1 MAPSRKKKK
10 PASNPARG
18 FTTVSVP
25 SKVKATESSASL
37 SSANAPTQPQ
47 GELQRSTESPSTASV
62 GVQPQ
67 PELQQLSPDEL
78 QKHLEDAELQL
89 LVEKYGVKC
98 KNDSTR
104 QVLKL
109 ETEKRILRTQ
119 ASHLNVADWLSP
131 EILNEIMEKEKLE
144 IKKSSEQTSRP
155 EMEEAQ
161 IHTEGEEL
169 SIKLWTLRQSLK
181 GLGFAQQNIDAA
193 LKATLQLYFNDPT
206 ASKDIVWGLDLA
218 LEWLGMNCDEKELP
232 VYDKPSSKSSKIAT
246 EDATFEKSNTFPT
259 PSTTGYNTQSDARSQ
274 PRETQIKSSLSLSS
288 ASSDE
293 SDSDPD
299 SLVPKYIELR
309 TQLYMQ
315 QPDLFNQTNKRQR
328 KGVLPVTLANDQAS
342 SNVAKLK
349 KKLAKIENDVLFDR
363 DEAENIWQSK
373 LSELREHTAKFL
385 QNAATRES
393 QPETPPIELKD
404 TQVQD
409 SSDVLIETILSD
421 SNENDDMLGG
431 LFAADL
437 EGPSA
442 AVSNTEAEGNTVVRS
457 RDFGKP
463 TGMTP
468 RRVLEEGC
476 RARDSGCKISY
487 KAISSTAFS
496 HRKEIEIKWS
506 KAQDIPPQVPL
517 SDISYKGESHLV
529 CAAMTSLSTPTP
541 LEAES
546 YISMVALFAI
556 FSHSQK
562 ESKIYMKLPAVW
574 RELWDEFAHVKKE
587 YDDEVDK
594 GILKDIQRLVQEKMS
609 TLEEDVV
616 LLENFRKRN
625 TGVNSPAP
633 RGDSWSKKITKTHE
647 QLQDLW
653 VQRSSTSSFASMEF
667 SRKSLPIWQFK
678 DHILDTLAANQ
689 AIIICS
695 ETGSGK
701 STQVPSFI
709 LEKELL
715 SGHGCKIY
723 VTEPRRISAMSLAK
737 RVSEELGED
746 KNAVGTSR
754 SLVGY
759 AIRLE
764 SKISSSTRL
773 IFATTGV
780 VVRML
785 ERPKDFQDIT
795 HLVLDEVH
803 ERTIDSDFLLII
815 LRRLMQERP
824 DLKLV
829 LMSATVDATRFSKY
843 LHGAPILDI
852 PGRTFPVEVKYLED
866 AIEVTKHRPN
876 SDGLSAL
883 TDDSDDSHDE
893 ALEKPIEDLA
903 SSLAGY
909 SRQTRETVT
918 GFDEYRL
925 DYKLIVSLLSA
936 IATKKEFKQYSKA
949 ILVFMPGM
957 AEIRRLN
964 DEILSESLFNKG
976 DWIIHALH
984 SSIAS
989 EDQEKAFLIPPIGMR
1004 KIVIAT
1010 NIAETGITI
1019 PDITAV
1025 IDTGKEKVMRFD
1037 ERRQL
1042 SKLVESFIART
1053 NAKQRRGRAGRVQS
1067 GLCFH
1072 LFTKFRHD
1080 QLVRFNYAPMPTH
1093 KVNRPHIDNYEQ
1105 LSEQQTPEILRLSL
1119 QDLVL
1124 RVKICNLG
1132 EVEQTLS
1139 EAIDP
1144 PSSKNIRRAIEAL
1157 KEVKALTN
1165 AENLTPLGR
1174 QLAKLPLDV
1183 FLGKLIIYGAFFKC
1197 LDSAVS
1203 IAAILSSKSPFIT
1216 AVGSSTQRELAKQ
1229 VFKRGNSDLLTVYNA
1244 YLAWKRHRS
1253 TPGMSEYAFCR
1264 KNYLSPQTLLNIEDV
1279 KMQLLVSIVD
1289 AGLLSLDR
1297 AEQESLARS
1306 RFTGRQRQFFTVP
1319 KRVDINSENDI
1330 IINSVIAWSFYP
1342 KLLIRE
1348 GKGWR
1353 NVANNQPVSLH
1364 PTSVN
1369 KRPDPTVKWLSFY
1382 HIMQARSRYLNAH
1395 ETSPVE
1401 DFAVA
1406 LLCGDVEFKLYAGI
1420 ISIDGSRIRFSVK
1433 DWKSMLALKALTT
1446 GIRNVLS
1453 FTIRN
1458 PRKELTPSQQGW
1470 IDLWQQVFS
1479 EARERELRRSG

>member
-25 SKVKATESSASL
+25 SKLKATESSTSVP
-37 SSANAPTQPQ
+37 SANVPTEPQEESQPP
-47 GELQRSTESPSTASV
+47 TEPQSAASV
-62 GVQPQ
+62 GAQPQ

-89 LVEKYGVKC
+89 LVEKYSAKC
-98 KNDSTR
+98 KNDASR

-109 ETEKRILRTQ
+109 ETEKRILRPQ
-119 ASHLNVADWLSP
+119 ASYLNVTDWLSP

-144 IKKSSEQTSRP
+144 IKKSSEQTSRL
-155 EMEEAQ
+155 ELEETQ
-161 IHTEGEEL
+161 MHTAGEDL
-169 SIKLWTLRQSLK
+169 SIKLWTLRQTLL
-181 GLGFAQQNIDAA
+181 GLDFTQQDTDEA
-193 LKATLQLYFNDPT
+193 LKTTLQLFFNDPT
-206 ASKDIVWGLDLA
+206 AGKDIVWGLDQS
-218 LEWLGMNCDEKELP
+218 LEWLGMNCDGKDLP
-232 VYDKPSSKSSKIAT
+232 IYDKPKPKFSKIT
-246 EDATFEKSNTFPT
+246 NEDATSEKSNAGST
-259 PSTTGYNTQSDARSQ
+259 PSSTGYNTPSDARSRA
-274 PRETQIKSSLSLSS
+274 REIEAKTALSLSS
-288 ASSDE
+288 HSSDE

-299 SLVPKYIELR
+299 FLVPKYIELK
-309 TQLYMQ
+309 TQLYMER
-315 QPDLFNQTNKRQR
+315 PDLFNEKNKRQR
-328 KGVLPVTLANDQAS
+328 KGFSSSTSENDKTS
-342 SNVAKLK
+342 RNIAKLK
-349 KKLAKIENDVLFDR
+349 KKLTKIENDVLFDP
-363 DEAENIWQSK
+363 DQAEDMWQNK
-373 LSELREHTAKFL
+373 LPELREETAKSL
-385 QNAATRES
+385 QNAAAGERPPEPPPVDSKES
-393 QPETPPIELKD
+393 
-404 TQVQD
+404 QVQD
-409 SSDVLIETILSD
+409 ASDTLIESILSD
-421 SNENDDMLGG
+421 SKENDDLLGD
-431 LFAADL
+431 LFAT

-442 AVSNTEAEGNTVVRS
+442 PASNSEANGSTTIQS

-463 TGMTP
+463 TGMNP
-468 RRVLEEGC
+468 RRVLEEAC

-487 KAISSTAFS
+487 RDVSSTSFS
-496 HRKEIEIKWS
+496 HRKEIEIRWS
-506 KAQDIPPQVPL
+506 KAQDMPSQVPL
-517 SDISYKGESHLV
+517 SDISYRGDSHLV
-529 CAAMTSLSTPTP
+529 YASMTSISTPTT
-541 LEAES
+541 LQAES
-546 YISMVALFAI
+546 YISIVALFVI

-562 ESKIYMKLPAVW
+562 EGKVYMKLPAVW
-574 RELWDEFAHVKKE
+574 RDLWDEFVGVKKE
-587 YDDEVDK
+587 YEDEVDK
-594 GILKDIQRLVQEKMS
+594 GILKGLQKLVQEKMS
-609 TLEEDVV
+609 TLEGDVV

-625 TGVNSPAP
+625 GGINSPAP
-633 RGDSWSKKITKTHE
+633 RGDGQSKHSTKTHE
-647 QLQDLW
+647 QLQNLW
-653 VQRSSTSSFASMEF
+653 TQRSSTSSFAFMES
-667 SRKSLPIWQFK
+667 SRKTLPIWQFK
-678 DHILDTLAANQ
+678 DRILDALATNQ

-715 SGHGCKIY
+715 SGHDCKIY

-746 KNAVGTSR
+746 KKAVGTSR

-764 SKISSSTRL
+764 SKISNSTRL

-829 LMSATVDATRFSKY
+829 LMSATVDSARFSKY
-843 LHGAPILDI
+843 LHGAPVLDI

-866 AIEVTKHRPN
+866 AIEVTKHHPN
-876 SDGLSAL
+876 DDRLSAL
-883 TDDSDDSHDE
+883 TDDSDDLLDE
-893 ALEKPIEDLA
+893 RPEKPSGDLA

-909 SRQTRETVT
+909 SRQTRETVI

-936 IATKKEFKQYSKA
+936 IATKKEFEQYSKA
-949 ILVFMPGM
+949 MLVFMPGM

-964 DEILSESLFNKG
+964 DEILSEPLFNKS

-989 EDQEKAFLIPPIGMR
+989 EDQEKAFLIPPKGVR

-1042 SKLVESFIART
+1042 SKLVESFISRA

-1080 QLVRFNYAPMPTH
+1080 QLLA
-1093 KVNRPHIDNYEQ
+1093 
-1105 LSEQQTPEILRLSL
+1105 EQQTPEMLRLSL

-1132 EVEQTLS
+1132 EVEPTLS

-1165 AENLTPLGR
+1165 TETLTPLGR

-1203 IAAILSSKSPFIT
+1203 IAAILSSKSPFIS
-1216 AVGSSTQRELAKQ
+1216 AVGSSTQRELAKLA
-1229 VFKRGNSDLLTVYNA
+1229 FKRGNSDLLTVYNA

-1253 TPGMSEYAFCR
+1253 TPGMSEYTFCR

-1289 AGLLSLDR
+1289 AGLLSLDP
-1297 AEQESLARS
+1297 AEQESLTRA

-1330 IINSVIAWSFYP
+1330 IVNSVIAWSFYP
-1342 KLLIRE
+1342 KLLSRE

-1353 NVANNQPVSLH
+1353 NAANNQAVSLH

-1369 KRPDPTVKWLSFY
+1369 KRPDATLKWLSFY

-1401 DFAVA
+1401 DFAVV

-1420 ISIDGSRIRFSVK
+1420 IAIDGSRIRFAVR
-1433 DWKSMLALKALTT
+1433 DWKSMLALKALSTR
-1446 GIRNVLS
+1446 IRNILS
-1453 FTIRN
+1453 FNIRN
-1458 PRKELTPSQQGW
+1458 PRKELTPDQQGW

-1479 EARERELRRSG
+1479 EASERELRKSG

>member
-37 SSANAPTQPQ
+37 PSANAPTQPQ
-47 GELQRSTESPSTASV
+47 AELQPSTESPSTTSV

-78 QKHLEDAELQL
+78 QKHLENAELQL

-98 KNDSTR
+98 KSDSSR

-131 EILNEIMEKEKLE
+131 ELLDKIMEKAKLE
-144 IKKSSEQTSRP
+144 IKKSSEQASRL
-155 EMEEAQ
+155 EIEETQ

-169 SIKLWTLRQSLK
+169 SIKLWTLRQSLT
-181 GLGFAQQNIDAA
+181 GLGFTQQDIDAA

-206 ASKDIVWGLDLA
+206 ANKDIVWGLDPA
-218 LEWLGMNCDEKELP
+218 LEWLGMNCDEKDLP
-232 VYDKPSSKSSKIAT
+232 IYDKPSSKISKIAT
-246 EDATFEKSNTFPT
+246 EDSTFGKSNIILT
-259 PSTTGYNTQSDARSQ
+259 PSTTGYNTPSDARSQ
-274 PRETQIKSSLSLSS
+274 PRETQAKSTQSLPS

-315 QPDLFNQTNKRQR
+315 HPNLFNQTNKRQR
-328 KGVLPVTLANDQAS
+328 KEALPLTLADDQAS
-342 SNVAKLK
+342 TNIAKLK
-349 KKLAKIENDVLFDR
+349 KKLSKIENDVLFDR
-363 DEAENIWQSK
+363 DEAENIWQNK
-373 LSELREHTAKFL
+373 LSELRKHAAKFL
-385 QNAATRES
+385 RNAVARES
-393 QPETPPIELKD
+393 QPETPAAELRD

-409 SSDVLIETILSD
+409 SSDVLIESILSD
-421 SNENDDMLGG
+421 LNENDDLLGG
-431 LFAADL
+431 LFATDL
-437 EGPSA
+437 EGPSV
-442 AVSNTEAEGNTVVRS
+442 AVSNTEAKGNTVVRS

-476 RARDSGCKISY
+476 RARDSGCKIFY
-487 KAISSTAFS
+487 KTISSTAFS
-496 HRKEIEIKWS
+496 HRKGIEIRWS
-506 KAQDIPPQVPL
+506 KAQDIPPHVPL
-517 SDISYKGESHLV
+517 SDISYRGDSHFL
-529 CAAMTSLSTPTP
+529 CASMTSLSTPTP

-546 YISMVALFAI
+546 YVSMVALFAI

-574 RELWDEFAHVKKE
+574 RELWDEFVHVKKE
-587 YDDEVDK
+587 HDDEIDK
-594 GILKDIQRLVQEKMS
+594 RILKDIQRLVQEEMS

-625 TGVNSPAP
+625 SGVNSPAP
-633 RGDSWSKKITKTHE
+633 RGDSWSKQTTRTHE

-653 VQRSSTSSFASMEF
+653 VQRSSTSSFASMESF
-667 SRKSLPIWQFK
+667 RKTLPIWQFK
-678 DHILDTLAANQ
+678 DHILDTLAASQ

-715 SGHGCKIY
+715 SGHDCKIY
-723 VTEPRRISAMSLAK
+723 VAEPRRISAMSLAK

-764 SKISSSTRL
+764 SKTSNSTRL

-829 LMSATVDATRFSKY
+829 LMSATVDAARFSKY

-866 AIEVTKHRPN
+866 AIEVTKHRPS
-876 SDGLSAL
+876 SDGLSTL
-883 TDDSDDSHDE
+883 TDDSDDSLDE
-893 ALEKPIEDLA
+893 APEKPVEDLA

-909 SRQTRETVT
+909 SRQTREIVT

-925 DYKLIVSLLSA
+925 DYKLIASLLSA

-957 AEIRRLN
+957 EEIRRLN
-964 DEILSESLFNKG
+964 DEILSEPLFNKG
-976 DWIIHALH
+976 DWIVHTLH

-989 EDQEKAFLIPPIGMR
+989 EDQEKAFLVPPRGVR

-1042 SKLVESFIART
+1042 SKLVESFIARA

-1080 QLVRFNYAPMPTH
+1080 QL
-1093 KVNRPHIDNYEQ
+1093 
-1105 LSEQQTPEILRLSL
+1105 LSEQQTPEMLRLSL

-1216 AVGSSTQRELAKQ
+1216 AVGSSTQRELAKLG
-1229 VFKRGNSDLLTVYNA
+1229 FKRGNSDLLTIYNA

-1253 TPGMSEYAFCR
+1253 TLGMSEYAFCR

-1289 AGLLSLDR
+1289 AGLLSLDH

-1353 NVANNQPVSLH
+1353 NVANNQTVSLH

-1369 KRPDPTVKWLSFY
+1369 KRPEATVKWLSFY
-1382 HIMQARSRYLNAH
+1382 HIMQARSRYLHAH
-1395 ETSPVE
+1395 ETSTVE

-1458 PRKELTPSQQGW
+1458 PRKELTLSQQGW

-1479 EARERELRRSG
+1479 EARERELRKSG

>member
-1 MAPSRKKKK
+1 MAPNRKKKK

-25 SKVKATESSASL
+25 SKLKPSESAS
-37 SSANAPTQPQ
+37 SSPSANV
-47 GELQRSTESPSTASV
+47 STEPPAGSQPAIELPSTAPV
-62 GVQPQ
+62 GAQPQ
-67 PELQQLSPDEL
+67 LELQQLSPDEL
-78 QKHLEDAELQL
+78 QKHLEDTELQL
-89 LVEKYGVKC
+89 LVEKHGAKC
-98 KNDSTR
+98 KNDASR

-109 ETEKRILRTQ
+109 ETEKRVLRNQ
-119 ASHLNVADWLSP
+119 ALYLNVTDWLSP
-131 EILNEIMEKEKLE
+131 EIMNEIIETEKLE
-144 IKKSSEQTSRP
+144 IKKSSEQISRP
-155 EMEEAQ
+155 ETEESQ
-161 IHTEGEEL
+161 MHTAGEPL
-169 SIKLWTLRQSLK
+169 SVKLWTLRQTLL
-181 GLGFAQQNIDAA
+181 GLDFAQQDVDEV
-193 LKATLQLYFNDPT
+193 LKTTVQLYFNDPT
-206 ASKDIVWGLDLA
+206 ATKDIVWGLDQS
-218 LEWLGMNCDEKELP
+218 LEWLGMNWEGKDLP
-232 VYDKPSSKSSKIAT
+232 VYDKPKPTFSKFT
-246 EDATFEKSNTFPT
+246 NEDTVSEKSKPFFLFIFKAYTKK
-259 PSTTGYNTQSDARSQ
+259 STGYGKSPLSSTGYNTPSDTRSSAQ
-274 PRETQIKSSLSLSS
+274 EIQAKSALSLSS
-288 ASSDE
+288 HSSE
-293 SDSDPD
+293 EPDSDPD
-299 SLVPKYIELR
+299 CLIPTYIELK
-309 TQLYMQ
+309 THLYMQ
-315 QPDLFNQTNKRQR
+315 QPELFNGTTTRQR
-328 KGVLPVTLANDQAS
+328 KQMSSSASQNDNIS
-342 SNVAKLK
+342 PIVAKLK

-363 DEAENIWQSK
+363 DMAEAMWQNK
-373 LSELREHTAKFL
+373 LPELREDTAKFL
-385 QNAATRES
+385 RNATAREQLP
-393 QPETPPIELKD
+393 QPPLVEPKE

-409 SSDVLIETILSD
+409 ASDTLIESRLSD
-421 SNENDDMLGG
+421 SEENDNILGG
-431 LFAADL
+431 LFAADV
-437 EGPSA
+437 EVPSA
-442 AVSNTEAEGNTVVRS
+442 GVSSSGGKGKTVMRS

-463 TGMTP
+463 TGMNP
-468 RRVLEEGC
+468 RRILEEAC
-476 RARDSGCKISY
+476 RARDPACKISY
-487 KAISSTAFS
+487 KDVSSTSFS
-496 HRKEIEIKWS
+496 HRKEIVIKWS
-506 KAQDIPPQVPL
+506 KAQDMPSQVPL
-517 SDISYKGESHLV
+517 DDISYSGDSQLV
-529 CAAMTSLSTPTP
+529 RASMTSISTATS
-541 LEAES
+541 LQAES
-546 YISMVALFAI
+546 YISTVALFMI

-562 ESKIYMKLPAVW
+562 EGKIFMRLTAVW
-574 RELWDEFAHVKKE
+574 RDLWDEFVDVKKQIE
-587 YDDEVDK
+587 NEADK
-594 GILKDIQRLVQEKMS
+594 SILKDLQELVQDKMS

-625 TGVNSPAP
+625 GGINSPAP
-633 RGDSWSKKITKTHE
+633 RGDNQLKQTTRTHE
-647 QLQDLW
+647 QLQNLW
-653 VQRSSTSSFASMEF
+653 TQRSFTPSFASMES
-667 SRKSLPIWQFK
+667 SRKTLPIWQFK
-678 DHILDTLAANQ
+678 QQILDTLTTNQ

-701 STQVPSFI
+701 STQIPSFI
-709 LEKELL
+709 LENGLL
-715 SGHGCKIY
+715 SGHDCKIY

-746 KNAVGTSR
+746 KNAVGTNR
-754 SLVGY
+754 SLVGF

-795 HLVLDEVH
+795 HLILDEVH

-829 LMSATVDATRFSKY
+829 LMSATVDAARFSNY
-843 LHGAPILDI
+843 LYGAPVLDI
-852 PGRTFPVEVKYLED
+852 PGRTYPVEVKYLED
-866 AIEVTKHRPN
+866 AIEVTQHHPN
-876 SDGLSAL
+876 DDRLSAL
-883 TDDSDDSHDE
+883 TDDSEDQLDE
-893 ALEKPIEDLA
+893 GTEKPMGELA

-936 IATKKEFKQYSKA
+936 IATKREFEQYSRA

-964 DEILSESLFNKG
+964 DEIFSEPLFNKS

-989 EDQEKAFLIPPIGMR
+989 EDQEKAFLIPPKGVR

-1042 SKLVESFIART
+1042 SKLVESFIARA
-1053 NAKQRRGRAGRVQS
+1053 NAKQRRGRAGRVQK
-1067 GLCFH
+1067 GICFH

-1080 QLVRFNYAPMPTH
+1080 QLLP
-1093 KVNRPHIDNYEQ
+1093 
-1105 LSEQQTPEILRLSL
+1105 EQQTPEMLRLSL

-1144 PSSKNIRRAIEAL
+1144 PLPKNIRRAIEAL

-1165 AENLTPLGR
+1165 TENLTPLGR

-1183 FLGKLIIYGAFFKC
+1183 FLGKLIIYGVFFKC

-1203 IAAILSSKSPFIT
+1203 IAAILSSKSPFISSMS
-1216 AVGSSTQRELAKQ
+1216 SSTQREPAKLA
-1229 VFKRGNSDLLTVYNA
+1229 FKRGNSDLLTVYNA

-1253 TPGMSEYAFCR
+1253 TPGMSEYTFCR
-1264 KNYLSPQTLLNIEDV
+1264 KNFLSPQTLLNIEDV
-1279 KMQLLVSIVD
+1279 KMQLLISIVD
-1289 AGLLSLDR
+1289 AGLLRLDP
-1297 AEQESLARS
+1297 AEQESLTRA

-1319 KRVDINSENDI
+1319 KRIDINSENDLI
-1330 IINSVIAWSFYP
+1330 VNSVIAWSFYP
-1342 KLLIRE
+1342 KLLSRE

-1353 NVANNQPVSLH
+1353 NIANNQTVSLH

-1369 KRPDPTVKWLSFY
+1369 KRPDATLKWLSFY
-1382 HIMQARSRYLNAH
+1382 HIMQARSRYLHAH

-1401 DFAVA
+1401 DLAVA
-1406 LLCGDVEFKLYAGI
+1406 LLCGDAEFKLYAGI
-1420 ISIDGSRIRFSVK
+1420 IAIDGARIRFSIR
-1433 DWKSMLALKALTT
+1433 DWKSMLALKALSTRLR
-1446 GIRNVLS
+1446 GILS
-1453 FTIRN
+1453 FSIRN
-1458 PRKELTPSQQGW
+1458 PRRELTPDQQRW
-1470 IDLWQQVFS
+1470 IDLWQKVFS
-1479 EARERELRRSG
+1479 DARETELRKSG